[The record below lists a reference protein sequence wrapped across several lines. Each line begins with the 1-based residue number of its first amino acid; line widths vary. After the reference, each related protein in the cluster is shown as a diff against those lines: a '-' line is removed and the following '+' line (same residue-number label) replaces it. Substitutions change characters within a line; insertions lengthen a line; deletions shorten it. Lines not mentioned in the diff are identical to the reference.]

1 MKVKR
6 FDRENRILKFSV
18 RELLPNPFLQEMPF
32 AEGDL
37 VRGTVMQTVPQG
49 IYVDC
54 SGYPC
59 YIAHTEFAGDIHR
72 SYKAGDALR
81 RPGFSPS
88 TPGNGKSGSP
98 AAAKSC
104 PGKRSGSAPANGSG
118 SP

>member
-6 FDRENRILKFSV
+6 FDRESRILKFSV

-37 VRGTVMQTVPQG
+37 VRGSVMQVVPQG

-59 YIAHTEFAGDIHR
+59 YIANTEFAGEIR
-72 SYKAGDALR
+72 RNYKAGDALR
-81 RPGFSPS
+81 ARILSIDPVQR
-88 TPGNGKSGSP
+88 KSGSP

-104 PGKRSGSAPANGSG
+104 PAKSYGSALANGSG
-118 SP
+118 LP